1 MTAPRLRV
9 CPHCGG
15 SLRPPPPP
23 WPRPDT
29 AAARILDALHRFAPL
44 PLGLTDL
51 ADETGAT
58 EGTVSQH
65 LTRLV
70 RAGYVTRWK
79 VGNTAQYR
87 ATSSHSARHADETL
101 DIDTSYVKEEERP

>member
-1 MTAPRLRV
+1 MTAPRLRS

-15 SLRPPPPP
+15 SLRPPRQP
-23 WPRPDT
+23 WPRPGT
-29 AAARILDALHRFAPL
+29 AAARILDALTAYAPL

-51 ADETGAT
+51 ADEIDAKPS
-58 EGTVSQH
+58 TVSQH

-70 RAGYVTRWK
+70 RAGLVQRWK

-87 ATSSHSARHADETL
+87 ASSSDSAYRNAHDL
-101 DIDTSYVKEEERP
+101 DIDTSYWREE